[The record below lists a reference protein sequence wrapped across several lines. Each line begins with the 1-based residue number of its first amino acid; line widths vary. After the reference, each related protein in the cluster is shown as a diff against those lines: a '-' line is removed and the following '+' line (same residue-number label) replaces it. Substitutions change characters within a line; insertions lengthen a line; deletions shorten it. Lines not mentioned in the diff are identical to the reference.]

1 MMMIM
6 MMMIDSHDV
15 GLHVRVLSIT
25 ISKSSAE
32 SPMKQ
37 AEDFNQVV
45 PNELLTAGHFAEVNK
60 LRMRTFRIARRY
72 VSVLVAFVQ
81 PRIEI
86 S

>member
-1 MMMIM
+1 
-6 MMMIDSHDV
+6 
-15 GLHVRVLSIT
+15 
-25 ISKSSAE
+25 
-32 SPMKQ
+32 MKQ

-86 S
+86 SW